1 MTKLTVSPNRVARDI
16 DSMFDEFFRAPRLWA
31 NGDTNFV
38 PRVNISENDDL
49 VRINFEVP
57 GMEKKDFKVTIKD
70 KVLTISGERTF
81 ETKEEKENWVRTEM
95 SAGQFSR
102 SFTLPETVDAENV
115 KADYKNGI
123 LELTLHKKEESKPR
137 EIDVEIS

>member
-1 MTKLTVSPNRVARDI
+1 MTKLMLNPNRVARELDTMFNDI
-16 DSMFDEFFRAPRLWA
+16 LGARPWS
-31 NGDTNFV
+31 NGDSTFV

-57 GMEKKDFKVTIKD
+57 GMEKKDFKVSIKD
-70 KVLTISGERTF
+70 KVLTVSGERTF
-81 ETKEEKENWVRTEM
+81 ETKEENESWVRTEM
-95 SAGQFSR
+95 TAGRFTR
-102 SFTLPETVDAENV
+102 SFTLPDTIDAENV

-137 EIDVEIS
+137 EIDVQVS